1 VFREF
6 DFTVESDGAWIPTRD
21 KALAVWERFLP
32 RAREYA
38 RLRNRVEPGHPHVTR
53 LSAAIRA
60 RLVSEE
66 ELVASL
72 LARHPFESVE
82 KLAQEMLWR
91 QYWKGWLEMRPS
103 VWTRYRAS
111 VQSYRTTGDARMLE
125 WAEAVAAGRSG
136 VAIMDRFAR
145 ELISTGYLHNHARMW
160 WASFWVHVERLP
172 WELGADHF
180 MRHLLDADPAS
191 NTLGWR
197 WVAGIQT
204 PGKTYLVRRSNLER
218 HVAASWM
225 DDLTGMER
233 LEDAV
238 VTAATIPEEDPL
250 PRPVLQELPVKPPV
264 KDKLRWGLWIHGE
277 DLSAETSVFKR
288 WKPAALWMHVADDLL
303 AAHGLSPLRRRF
315 LREVL
320 TDGGMRAARHFGV
333 PVSGPDAGQ
342 RTMAEA
348 IAAWARLHQLDGV
361 VAMAPSV
368 GPLAEAIPSIRT
380 ALESDR
386 RRLWL
391 CRRPEDAQRWPMATS
406 GYFPFWQRTV
416 SQLRALADSA
426 PGHADPG

>member
-1 VFREF
+1 
-6 DFTVESDGAWIPTRD
+6 
-21 KALAVWERFLP
+21 
-32 RAREYA
+32 
-38 RLRNRVEPGHPHVTR
+38 
-53 LSAAIRA
+53 
-60 RLVSEE
+60 
-66 ELVASL
+66 
-72 LARHPFESVE
+72 
-82 KLAQEMLWR
+82 
-91 QYWKGWLEMRPS
+91 
-103 VWTRYRAS
+103 
-111 VQSYRTTGDARMLE
+111 
-125 WAEAVAAGRSG
+125 
-136 VAIMDRFAR
+136 
-145 ELISTGYLHNHARMW
+145 
-160 WASFWVHVERLP
+160 
-172 WELGADHF
+172 
-180 MRHLLDADPAS
+180 
-191 NTLGWR
+191 
-197 WVAGIQT
+197 
-204 PGKTYLVRRSNLER
+204 
-218 HVAASWM
+218 
-225 DDLTGMER
+225 
-233 LEDAV
+233 
-238 VTAATIPEEDPL
+238 
-250 PRPVLQELPVKPPV
+250 
-264 KDKLRWGLWIHGE
+264 
-277 DLSAETSVFKR
+277 
-288 WKPAALWMHVADDLL
+288 MHVADDLL